1 MKDNRNFDISA
12 SRSLLA
18 KNKRKF
24 FYLPRSGASL
34 SVGIALKGEGCW
46 FQGIRGVMVAQRYTV
61 AIDLLRLTVLG
72 SIAVLLAG
80 LIIVKLD
87 TELHEPH
94 Y

>member
-18 KNKRKF
+18 KNKRKL

-46 FQGIRGVMVAQRYTV
+46 FKEFEVLVAQRYTV

-72 SIAVLLAG
+72 LIAVLLAG

-87 TELHEPH
+87 TELHEPQ